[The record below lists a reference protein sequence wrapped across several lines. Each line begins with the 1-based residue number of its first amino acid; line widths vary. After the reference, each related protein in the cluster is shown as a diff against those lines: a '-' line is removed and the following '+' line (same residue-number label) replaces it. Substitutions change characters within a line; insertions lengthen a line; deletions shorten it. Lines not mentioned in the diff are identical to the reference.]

1 MRRGLTAAVAP
12 ALTALLVLAPAVL
25 RAHDIPGDVVVH
37 AFLKPEG
44 QRLRLVIRVPI
55 EALPEA
61 DVPMRGSGFIDLTR
75 AEQALRD
82 AATVWIAREL
92 EIYEGDTRLTPS
104 AISAVRVSLPSDTSF
119 REYETALAHVTA
131 PPLDPATELPWKQGM
146 ADALIEYPI
155 QSDASRF
162 AIRPRLERLGL
173 QVTVALRFVRPDG
186 GVRPFEI
193 HGDPGVLRLDPTW
206 GQAARSFVT
215 LGFEHIL
222 SGADHLL
229 FLLCLVIPLRR
240 VRTLVAVVTAFT
252 VAHSITL
259 IASAYDLAP
268 SALWFPPLVETLI
281 ATSIVY
287 MALENIAG
295 AKTGRR
301 WLITLAFGLVHG
313 FGFSFALRETLQF
326 AGTHLLVSLVAF
338 NVGVELGQLLVLA
351 VALPALALLFR
362 AVVEERM
369 GTIILSALVAH
380 TGWHWMTERGQ
391 QLMQFSWPTVDAA
404 TLADIVWWV
413 MVAVAAAAVVWL
425 ARLSRRGRLAETVSD

>member
-1 MRRGLTAAVAP
+1 MPRRLLAALA
-12 ALTALLVLAPAVL
+12 AALLLAPAAV
-25 RAHDIPGDVVVH
+25 RAHDVPNDVVVN

-44 QRLRLVIRVPI
+44 QLLRLVIRVPL
-55 EALPEA
+55 EAMRDTDL
-61 DVPMRGSGFIDLTR
+61 PMRGPGYLDLTR

-82 AATVWIAREL
+82 ATTVWIAREL
-92 EIYEGDTRLTPS
+92 ELYEGDTRLTPS
-104 AISAVRVSLPSDTSF
+104 ALAAVRVSLPSDTSF
-119 REYETALAHVTA
+119 REYETALAHVHG
-131 PPLDPATELPWKQGM
+131 PPLAVSTDLYWNQGM
-146 ADALIEYPI
+146 LDALIEYPI

-162 AIRPRLERLGL
+162 SIRPRLERLGL
-173 QVTVALRFVRPDG
+173 QVTVALRLVRPDG
-186 GVRPFEI
+186 VVRAFEI

-206 GQAARSFVT
+206 GQAAWSFVV

-252 VAHSITL
+252 LAHSVTL
-259 IASAYDLAP
+259 IASAYELAP

-287 MALENIAG
+287 MALENIVG
-295 AKTGRR
+295 ARTERR

-326 AGTHLLVSLVAF
+326 AGTHLLVSLLAF

-351 VALPALALLFR
+351 IALPALAVLFR
-362 AVVEERM
+362 AVVAERM
-369 GTIILSALVAH
+369 GTIILSAFVAH

-391 QLMQFSWPTVDAA
+391 QLMQFSWPGLDAA

-413 MVAVAAAAVVWL
+413 MVAVAVIAVAWL
-425 ARLSRRGRLAETVSD
+425 ARASRQWKEKEA